1 MKVWL
6 YYRLSRDEDEEL
18 NSLTNQRKIIYDYA
32 VKNNYVIV
40 GESFD
45 DNVSGMHF
53 NREGISKIYDAVEN
67 KKIDAVIVKDL
78 SRLGRH
84 RTQTALF
91 IDYLRENNVRV
102 LSVTEN
108 IDTTNENDDLIVGF
122 KGLLNDFYAK
132 DISRKITAAYRQKQ
146 KDSGVIAIPPFG
158 YFKDRN
164 TGQIVIVEEAADT
177 VRYIYDLYLNGY
189 GLVKIAKILNK
200 EGRATPAKI
209 QDKILNKRLP
219 YTLPKI
225 SSSYL
230 WVNTTVKRILTDEAY
245 TGTLVNHKTETSTI
259 HKKTK
264 FMDSEKQ
271 FRHENFYPIIIS
283 QDQWEQVQFLL
294 KERVQKNVRAST
306 KSIIHRYSG
315 LLKCGDCGS
324 CFVAKKRTFNGNTRI
339 EYVCNAYHRYGKGYC
354 LLHRIREETLD
365 EYLYHELLYL
375 KTQAQNNWKSIQSDV
390 EKWAKQNNNL
400 ESKIQKLREKSELL
414 EQDIE
419 GILMERI
426 RDKANTERYNR
437 MIEKKE
443 MELDNTKKEI
453 EKFTN
458 LEQEVKNRRSK
469 IKTSIDLLDDILA
482 SRNISETHLRMLIE
496 KIIITEKDGQLD
508 VEFQVKADFQTHSK
522 ILVS

>member
-32 VKNNYVIV
+32 VKNSYTIV

-45 DNVSGMHF
+45 DNISGMHF

-91 IDYLRENNVRV
+91 IDYLRENDVRV

-146 KDSGVIAIPPFG
+146 KDNGVIAIPPFG

-164 TGQIVIVEEAADT
+164 TGKIVIVDEAADT
-177 VRYIYDLYLNGY
+177 VRYIYYLYLNGY

-200 EGRATPAKI
+200 EGKATPAKI
-209 QDKILNKRLP
+209 QSKILNKSLP

-230 WVNTTVKRILTDEAY
+230 WVNTTVKRILTDESY

-259 HKKTK
+259 NKTTR
-264 FMDSEKQ
+264 FMDSENQ
-271 FRHENFYPIIIS
+271 FRHEGYYPVIINREK
-283 QDQWEQVQFLL
+283 WEQVQFLL
-294 KERVQKNVRAST
+294 KERVDKNVRAGT
-306 KSIIHRYSG
+306 KSTIHRYSG
-315 LLKCGDCGS
+315 LLKCGNCGS
-324 CFVAKKRTFNGNTRI
+324 CFVAKKRTLKGITRV

-354 LLHRIREETLD
+354 TLHRIREETLD
-365 EYLYHELLYL
+365 EYLYNELLYL
-375 KTQAQNNWKSIQSDV
+375 KSQAQNNWKAIQSDV
-390 EKWAKQNNNL
+390 ENWAKQNNNL
-400 ESKIQKLREKSELL
+400 ENKIQKLTEKSDLL

-419 GILMERI
+419 SILMERI
-426 RDKANTERYNR
+426 RDKPNEERYNR
-437 MIEKKE
+437 MIQKKE
-443 MELDNTKKEI
+443 TELSETNKQI
-453 EKFTN
+453 EQFKN
-458 LEQEVKNRRSK
+458 LETTIKNRK
-469 IKTSIDLLDDILA
+469 EKLKTSIDLLDEIVENK
-482 SRNISETHLRMLIE
+482 NISEVHLRMLVD
-496 KIIITEKDGQLD
+496 KIIITENNGQLD
-508 VEFQVKADFQTHSK
+508 VEFQIKADFLSHSE